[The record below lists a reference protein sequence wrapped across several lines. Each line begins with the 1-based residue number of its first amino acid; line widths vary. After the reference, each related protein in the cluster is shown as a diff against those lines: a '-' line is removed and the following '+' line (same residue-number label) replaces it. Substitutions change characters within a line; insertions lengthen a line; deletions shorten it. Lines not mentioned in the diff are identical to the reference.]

1 MSDDIK
7 SVYATLQKACLVND
21 KPLEDEAVESPWFVK
36 VLLAFS
42 AWLAAA
48 FLLGFVGA
56 LFESILDNKL
66 AAIVIG
72 LVMIGGAYSILRM
85 PKNEFV
91 KHLAL
96 ALSFAGQTL
105 VVWSIFRFH
114 NLDDSLA
121 WGIVMLLQASL
132 ALFMPDFI
140 HRVVSSY
147 FAAIALA
154 LLLESSGAL
163 HLYFGLIMF
172 SAAYLWLNE
181 FKYPTHMRA
190 LRAIGY
196 GQVLAL
202 IQIKGSVLLQSGLSW
217 RWRYKNTEIWVQ
229 PWVGE
234 IISSI
239 VMIYV
244 VWQLLQRYANDA
256 SQQFVVITLIS
267 VLVFCA
273 VSMEANGISVGMV
286 ILLVGFA
293 GSNRILMGLGI
304 VSLLFYISSYYY
316 LLDTTLLAKAQTL
329 FVVGLVLFSGRW
341 LMLRVLS
348 KTQEAQN
355 V

>member
-1 MSDDIK
+1 MSDEVK

-21 KPLEDEAVESPWFVK
+21 KPLEDETVESPWFVK

-48 FLLGFVGA
+48 FLLGFVGT

-72 LVMIGGAYSILRM
+72 LVMIAGAYSILRM

-105 VVWSIFRFH
+105 VVWSIFRFN

-132 ALFMPDFI
+132 ALIMQDYI

-154 LLLESSGAL
+154 LLLDNSGAL
-163 HLYFGLIMF
+163 HLYFGFIMF

-181 FKYPTHMRA
+181 FKYPKHMRA

-202 IQIKGSVLLQSGLSW
+202 IQIKGSVLLQSGLGW
-217 RWRYKNTEIWVQ
+217 RWSYNNTEIWVH

-234 IISSI
+234 IFSSI
-239 VMIYV
+239 VMLYV
-244 VWQLLQRYANDA
+244 VWQLLQRYASAA

-267 VLVFCA
+267 VLIFCA
-273 VSMEANGISVGMV
+273 ASMEANGISVGML

-304 VSLLFYISSYYY
+304 TSLLFYISSYYY

-329 FVVGLVLFSGRW
+329 LVVGLVLLSGRW
-341 LMLRVLS
+341 LMLRVLP
-348 KTQEAQN
+348 KAKEAQH